1 MENNE
6 QLASPVTS
14 GVKATA
20 VGGLSTLGTLI
31 VKVIYPL
38 GKPTLPDYAYRQD
51 VQEMLIAGVVFIVPL
66 FIFIA
71 TLISS
76 QFMATP
82 LELDQ
87 TRRLRKD
94 EKRLKKILLESE
106 EHRSLYSEDFLNE
119 IRQDLE
125 DTQRQLANIGK
136 STMPKDNSLN

>member
-38 GKPTLPDYAYRQD
+38 GEPTLPGYVYRQD
-51 VQEMLIAGVVFIVPL
+51 VQAMLIAGVVFIVPL

-136 STMPKDNSLN
+136 STMSKDNSLN

>member
-38 GKPTLPDYAYRQD
+38 GEPTLPGYVYRQD